1 MELYNAEEATKIRK
15 ILAHDIR
22 MKKNPQTKERSLWNF
37 EDFHG
42 VMQVQTPAK
51 TPARKFYQWR
61 RQPRNRLY
69 AASYVFKYFALND
82 FFKKKKKKAPTLTEN
97 LLKFNGTYLG
107 RKQPFESFLKSGCA
121 E

>member
-69 AASYVFKYFALND
+69 AASYVFKYFALNN
-82 FFKKKKKKAPTLTEN
+82 FFKKKKKKSAYFDR
-97 LLKFNGTYLG
+97 KFV
-107 RKQPFESFLKSGCA
+107 KF
-121 E
+121 

>member
-42 VMQVQTPAK
+42 AMQVQTPAK

-82 FFKKKKKKAPTLTEN
+82 FFKKKKKKSAYFDR
-97 LLKFNGTYLG
+97 KFV
-107 RKQPFESFLKSGCA
+107 KF
-121 E
+121 

>member
-51 TPARKFYQWR
+51 TPAWKFYQWR

-69 AASYVFKYFALND
+69 AASYFLKYFALND
-82 FFKKKKKKAPTLTEN
+82 F
-97 LLKFNGTYLG
+97 
-107 RKQPFESFLKSGCA
+107 
-121 E
+121 

>member
-61 RQPRNRLY
+61 RQPRN
-69 AASYVFKYFALND
+69 
-82 FFKKKKKKAPTLTEN
+82 TLH
-97 LLKFNGTYLG
+97 LMIF
-107 RKQPFESFLKSGCA
+107 
-121 E
+121 